1 MKKMALLT
9 GLALVIL
16 PALWPNLLFGQGYGT
31 SRTEVR
37 DGDPRLEL
45 ISFNLQTVIAQG
57 QLVSG
62 SLFFKAT
69 SPLEENLKVFF
80 HLVRPGQTQTVLN
93 ADFSPRNPTRRW
105 DVNQV
110 AEAGPFDLAIPFNL
124 EPGEYDIRA
133 GLLRIVREE
142 DVVRYVREPY
152 INPEIENF
160 IIGRLTVTGTERDDP
175 EGPSELDL
183 IAFDSEAEIVFWET
197 LGARVE
203 FMGYQDEAQETVSAA
218 RVTILPGMTEYPG
231 VMLENFFKLRPDRA
245 DWSTYDTL
253 RLNLH
258 LPPDN
263 RGGSLRFQITD
274 RSGRNYEKT
283 FSLASGRTDRLEI
296 STVDLSGSI
305 NVSAIRRIKF
315 FLVNPTNPFTF
326 YISGLRLISRGQ
338 PTGRPAVTFVRMEGP
353 ERISRGVPF
362 RIRFFYSLDQPIF
375 QRHKLFTH
383 VYRVNDMAGRV
394 ASDTGLSPP
403 IRDWP
408 LDQEVAVD
416 SGPLVIS
423 RDAPPGTYVVR
434 AGLYVIADTPSR
446 GYVQVDEWLAYD
458 GEQEVFSITQASE
471 GRIDYIRQ
479 PYANPEIEGWEVGTI
494 TVE

>member
-16 PALWPNLLFGQGYGT
+16 PALLPNLLFGQGYGT

-80 HLVRPGQTQTVLN
+80 HLVRPGQTDTVLN
-93 ADFSPRNPTRRW
+93 ADFSPRNSTRRW

-142 DVVRYVREPY
+142 DVVLYVREPY
-152 INPEIENF
+152 LNPEIENF
-160 IIGRLTVTGTERDDP
+160 IIGRLTVAATERADP
-175 EGPSELDL
+175 DGPSEFDL

-203 FMGYQDEAQETVSAA
+203 FMGYQDEAEETVSAV
-218 RVTILPGMTEYPG
+218 RVTILPGMAEYPG
-231 VMLENFFKLRPDRA
+231 VILQNFFNLRPDRA

-274 RSGRNYEKT
+274 RSGRVYEKT
-283 FSLASGRTDRLEI
+283 FPLASGRTERLEI

-305 NVSAIRRIKF
+305 NVSAISRIKF
-315 FLVNPTNPFTF
+315 FLVNPSTPFTF

-338 PTGRPAVTFVRMEGP
+338 PTGKPAVTFVRMEAP
-353 ERISRGVPF
+353 EEVERGRPF
-362 RIRFFYSLDQPIF
+362 LIRFIFTIDQPIF

-383 VYRVNDMAGRV
+383 VYRVNDMAGNIG
-394 ASDTGLSPP
+394 SDVGLTPP
-403 IRDWP
+403 IRNWR
-408 LDQEVAVD
+408 LNEEAAVD
-416 SGPLVIS
+416 SGPLMIS
-423 RDAPPGTYVVR
+423 ADAPPGTYVVR
-434 AGLYVIADTPSR
+434 AGLYVVADSPGS
-446 GYVQVDEWLAYD
+446 GYVKIDDWMAYD
-458 GEQEVFSITQASE
+458 GRQEVINVMQAE
-471 GRIDYIRQ
+471 GPVDYIKQ
-479 PYANPEIEGWEVGTI
+479 PYTNLEIQNWEVGTI